1 MENAL
6 QWFLYACGAIV
17 TIGGASTV
25 IAKCFAPYKS
35 FRKQTAR
42 CEERFRH
49 DKESLD
55 RLEEVSR
62 KTLSAVCVLLE
73 HAATGNSVEKC
84 KTERDDLIRFL
95 ANK

>member
-1 MENAL
+1 MENVF
-6 QWFLYACGAIV
+6 QIFLYACGALV
-17 TIGGASTV
+17 TIGGAATV
-25 IAKCFAPYKS
+25 ISKLFMPYKAWK
-35 FRKQTAR
+35 KQTLK

-62 KTLSAVCVLLE
+62 RTLSAVCVLLE

-84 KTERDDLIRFL
+84 KNERDNLINFL
-95 ANK
+95 ATK